1 MASFS
6 DEKRENLD
14 EQDAGQL
21 WGKRWKN
28 KVMPYDS
35 DEEGTL
41 LDSYLEEHQILGPRT
56 AGDGSDNPNEPSPMP
71 HLTSTPALQ
80 SGAPTRDRSGA
91 VCKRYPDVQSS
102 TSQDQSPLGHSVGQP
117 VPGSK
122 SVEGITSAAP
132 TSKFHFKPQKIL
144 EAAKRIGQGSKSG
157 LMEGLDTLPN
167 EKEKKQGALKKLL
180 KESSFPVLGGN
191 TRKQKAVS
199 VGMEET
205 PAPLTQLLRPDEPSA
220 FSEVDQP
227 SNFDASSFPE
237 EAPSGSDL
245 QCPLSDAILAL
256 LCELLKDRDSWLT
269 VDRVQQGFSATL
281 GGLLEW

>member
-1 MASFS
+1 MASFA
-6 DEKRENLD
+6 DEKQENLD
-14 EQDAGQL
+14 EPDAGQL

-28 KVMPYDS
+28 KVMPYDL

-41 LDSYLEEHQILGPRT
+41 LDNYLKECQILGPRT
-56 AGDGSDNPNEPSPMP
+56 AGDGSDNPDEPSPMP

-80 SGAPTRDRSGA
+80 SGASKRERSEA
-91 VCKRYPDVQSS
+91 VFKRHPDVQSS
-102 TSQDQSPLGHSVGQP
+102 TSQDQMPLGHSVDQP
-117 VPGSK
+117 MPDSK
-122 SVEGITSAAP
+122 SVEGITSATP
-132 TSKFHFKPQKIL
+132 TGKFQFKPQKIL

-167 EKEKKQGALKKLL
+167 EKEKKRGALKKLL

-191 TRKQKAVS
+191 SRKQKAVAVS
-199 VGMEET
+199 TEEA
-205 PAPLTQLLRPDEPSA
+205 PAPLTQLLRPEEPSA

-227 SNFDASSFPE
+227 SNFDLRSFPE
-237 EAPSGSDL
+237 EPPSGSDL

-269 VDRVQQGFSATL
+269 IDRVQQGFAATL